1 MKSVRTIAF
10 VALAAATAS
19 PALALSPSQF
29 IIFGDSFIDAGSVW
43 QFSGNTLP
51 PLDQGFWYGRWSDG
65 PSWADYLGYANLGGP
80 TRAFNTGAAPGT
92 LPPPFVPGAT
102 NFAVGGAR
110 GSFDDVQALGVIPSL
125 PTQLNIF
132 QAYLLLTGQGFD
144 PDALYIIN
152 FGNNDVNLIQSL
164 AGDPVAQMMVA
175 NAYVSNMTNAVAG
188 LSAAGAKNI
197 LLLGVPNPS
206 EAEGVALQAALDLS
220 LDALTPALAPWTTL
234 YRFDYFA
241 FFGALVADPTQ
252 FGLPSTLITDQNRF
266 CLAEVFPA
274 QLGMDCSNYLLF
286 DGIHVTRGVQKALS
300 IEIGQLV
307 GLAVVPEAATWAML
321 IAGFGLVGVAARR
334 KRNFATAR
342 A

>member
-1 MKSVRTIAF
+1 MKQLSLIVGSVL
-10 VALAAATAS
+10 ALAAAAPAS
-19 PALALSPSQF
+19 AFSPTQF

-43 QFSGNTLP
+43 QFTGKTQP
-51 PLDQGFWYGRWSDG
+51 PLGQGFWYGRWSDG

-80 TRAFNTGAAPGT
+80 TRAFNVGAPAGT

-110 GSFDDVQALGVIPSL
+110 GSFDDVQAAGVIPSL
-125 PTQLNIF
+125 PTQLNLF
-132 QAYLLLTGQGFD
+132 QAYLALTGQAFD
-144 PDALYIIN
+144 TQALYIIN

-175 NAYVSNMTNAVAG
+175 NAYVTNMTNAVAG
-188 LSAAGAKNI
+188 LSAAGAQHI

-220 LDALTPALAPWTTL
+220 LDALTPFLAPWTNF

-241 FFGALVADPTQ
+241 FFNALEADPTQ
-252 FGLPSTLITDQNRF
+252 FGLPATLITDQNRF

-286 DGIHVTRGVQKALS
+286 DGIHVTRGVQQALS
-300 IEIGQLV
+300 VQIGRQI
-307 GLAVVPEAATWAML
+307 GLAVVPEPGTWAML
-321 IAGFGLVGVAARR
+321 IAGFGMVGVAVRR
-334 KRNFATAR
+334 RR
-342 A
+342 AVPA